1 MTDNINTPVS
11 TPSSV
16 EVSFAWTP
24 SGTYTYAAPN
34 GIIITAPNA
43 EAGVPL
49 TFTAATTI
57 DNQGV
62 DISGPLTIIEYRWDF
77 GDGVIGYGTPVT
89 HVYQMANFGA
99 QTVLRVTDSQ
109 GRRWYCRAQMY
120 LYPLMAGSLS
130 FKGTLTTV
138 KSGP

>member
-1 MTDNINTPVS
+1 MTDSINVPAT

-24 SGTYTYAAPN
+24 SGTYTFTAPN
-34 GIIITAPNA
+34 GIVLTAPNA
-43 EAGVPL
+43 SAGVPL
-49 TFTAATTI
+49 IFTATTTI

-77 GDGVIGYGTPVT
+77 GDGLIGYGNPVT
-89 HVYQMANFGA
+89 HTYQLANFNA

-109 GRRWYCRAQMY
+109 GRRWYDRAQMY
-120 LYPLMAGSLS
+120 LYPLMAGSLT
-130 FKGTLTTV
+130 FKGALTTV